1 MTTCRV
7 PQIFTLLSLLAIFT
21 NLSAVKG
28 YSMGTFFGSRRAR
41 NNLDREDNQD
51 WKNVTVEEWEK
62 YKTCQVKRVCSGDQ
76 ETCENGV
83 SWENLTAEIRS
94 AKDVDIIDV
103 DYFLVRK
110 LPGPIEV
117 DDYRQELCYPAF
129 VIHDKKE
136 KCRARIAEN
145 RCPWITESEYID
157 YANHNYSSI
166 NGEFQCEPKHVG
178 TEADLGHHPKNCEY
192 GPGWKGIL
200 KATNETGRYMID
212 WTSLVKQQSCVE
224 WVHII
229 DKQTGLSK
237 DFWTPRNDVN
247 MPIEYAKTTCEMNIF
262 IYGHEKCYSV
272 NTKVPCK
279 KEETKEEEKTA
290 TFETIGIVC
299 AVVFP
304 IAVLVVIFTFL
315 VQKKDLRQN
324 SEQKQELNDQ
334 YGRYYQ
340 VIFKMHLLLKL
351 ILQPIF
357 PLTMKHKPQGKR
369 VQHRHRQQ
377 SKVQRGWWS
386 RRCRD
391 L

>member
-1 MTTCRV
+1 
-7 PQIFTLLSLLAIFT
+7 
-21 NLSAVKG
+21 
-28 YSMGTFFGSRRAR
+28 MGTFFGSRRAR

-94 AKDVDIIDV
+94 AKKVDIIDV

-178 TEADLGHHPKNCEY
+178 SEADLGHHPKNCEY

-279 KEETKEEEKTA
+279 KEETKEETKEEEKTA

-304 IAVLVVIFTFL
+304 IAVLVVIVTFL
-315 VQKKDLRQN
+315 VQKKDWRQN

>member
-1 MTTCRV
+1 
-7 PQIFTLLSLLAIFT
+7 
-21 NLSAVKG
+21 
-28 YSMGTFFGSRRAR
+28 
-41 NNLDREDNQD
+41 
-51 WKNVTVEEWEK
+51 
-62 YKTCQVKRVCSGDQ
+62 
-76 ETCENGV
+76 
-83 SWENLTAEIRS
+83 
-94 AKDVDIIDV
+94 
-103 DYFLVRK
+103 
-110 LPGPIEV
+110 V

-272 NTKVPCK
+272 DTKVPCK
-279 KEETKEEEKTA
+279 KEEEKEEEKTA

-304 IAVLVVIFTFL
+304 IAVLVVIVTFL

-340 VIFKMHLLLKL
+340 GNEYNTAIDNNPRYNEYGGGGDAVISDQNVYYQLDESNDNNLGDKKNLSSDNGNVYHQL
-351 ILQPIF
+351 
-357 PLTMKHKPQGKR
+357 
-369 VQHRHRQQ
+369 
-377 SKVQRGWWS
+377 
-386 RRCRD
+386 
-391 L
+391 